1 MDGAAAARAIDG
13 ILFMRFSPS
22 GSALIALPFVFIFSS
37 FSTANELTA
46 DSTTPPST
54 SAKTLKALDV
64 NATRSAAPPF
74 DPNLPATVETI
85 DAAQLR
91 KLNIVNAEDSLKY
104 MPALGIRKRFIGDE
118 NATFAVRGSSNS
130 QSARG
135 LVYLDGLLLSD
146 FSNNTFGTPPRWSMV
161 FPDHLA
167 RVDVLYGAYSA
178 LYPGNA
184 IGATVLMTTRMPD
197 KLELSAQTQVFT
209 QHVDNDGVDGHYGGS
224 RNSVTLGDRVGKLSF
239 LAGFAH
245 LQSNGQPLVFAT
257 QNLSSTAAGNAAVP
271 VTGALTDIGPNGQS
285 RATLGINSEGQEA
298 TSQDQ
303 ANLKLT
309 YDFTPDLR
317 GGLDVGYWSQDMS
330 HRTASYLRDAG
341 GQTVLAGT
349 VAIDG
354 RQYVI
359 PASFFAPSTR
369 RSENYLYGLSL
380 GTHRDSG
387 WNVQAQASYFDRAKS
402 QDRSAGSALTYD
414 GAGQITLGDG
424 SRWRTFDVRSSYRPD
439 RIDAGSHWLSMGY
452 HYDGYALVNNTF
464 ALNQWREGDA
474 SAPLS
479 DTGGSTQTQAI
490 YWQDAWQ
497 LSPRWQLTYGA
508 RYEQWRA
515 FDGFISTTSGAVTSY
530 AALLPRKEKHL
541 SPKTSLAFQ
550 LDDAWRLRLSGARAY
565 RFPTVGELFQGS
577 FSGLSL
583 VNNNPYLKPENDL
596 SRELSA
602 EWTTARGLTR
612 FSLYRSDTRD
622 TLFSQTD
629 YSVFPTVTNVQN
641 VALVRTRGAEVS
653 YQGQGVLFERLD
665 LTANGAYTQA
675 TTVSDLQNPSAQG
688 KQFYRVPR
696 WRANVIGTWHSS
708 DSTSLTLA
716 GRYSG
721 RQYNT
726 LNHTDINPDTFGG
739 VSDFLTWDSSFN
751 WMVNAHWNV
760 GVGIDNLT
768 NRRYYVYYP
777 YPSRT
782 VYVKAE
788 VHL

>member
-1 MDGAAAARAIDG
+1 
-13 ILFMRFSPS
+13 MRSFLSC
-22 GSALIALPFVFIFSS
+22 SALIALPLLLFFPLF
-37 FSTANELTA
+37 LTA
-46 DSTTPPST
+46 KDAATDDATLPPA
-54 SAKTLKALDV
+54 SAKTLKAVEV
-64 NATRSAAPPF
+64 NGVKAAPRPF

-85 DAAQLR
+85 NATQLR
-91 KLNIVNAEDSLKY
+91 DLNIVNAEDSLKY

-118 NATFAVRGSSNS
+118 NATFAVRGTSNS

-167 RVDVLYGAYSA
+167 RVDVRYGAYSA

-197 KLELSAQTQVFT
+197 KLELSAQTQLFT
-209 QHVDNDGVDGHYGGS
+209 QHVDNDGIDGNYGGS
-224 RNSVTLGDRVGKLSF
+224 RNSVTLGDRVGNLSF
-239 LAGFAH
+239 LAAFAH

-257 QNLSSTAAGNAAVP
+257 QNLSGTPASASAIP
-271 VTGALTDIGPNGQS
+271 VTGALGDVGPSGQP
-285 RATLGINSEGQEA
+285 RTTLGINAEGQEA

-317 GGLDVGYWSQDMS
+317 GGLDIGYWSQDLN
-330 HRTASYLRDAG
+330 HRTGSYLRDAS

-359 PASFFAPSTR
+359 PVSFFAPSTR
-369 RSENYLYGLSL
+369 RSENHLYGLSL

-387 WNVQAQASYFDRAKS
+387 WNVQAQASYFDRDKS
-402 QDRSAGSALTYD
+402 QDRSASSALDDD

-424 SRWRTFDVRSSYRPD
+424 SRWRTFDLRSSYRPD
-439 RIDAGSHWLSMGY
+439 LVDAGSHWVSFGY
-452 HYDGYALVNNTF
+452 HYDGYALANSTF
-464 ALNQWREGDA
+464 ALSQWRDGVA
-474 SAPLS
+474 GAPLS
-479 DTGGSTQTQAI
+479 ATGGSTQTQAL
-490 YWQDAWQ
+490 YLQDAWQ
-497 LSPRWQLTYGA
+497 LSDRWQLTYGA

-515 FDGFISTTSGAVTSY
+515 FDGFIAKTGNASANYS
-530 AALLPRKEKHL
+530 ALLSRREKHL
-541 SPKTSLAFQ
+541 SLKASLAFQ
-550 LDDAWRLRLSGARAY
+550 LDDAWLLRLSGARAY

-602 EWTTARGLTR
+602 EWTTAFGLTR

-622 TLFSQTD
+622 TLFSQTN

-641 VALVRTRGAEVS
+641 VGLVRTRGAETS
-653 YQGQGVLFERLD
+653 YQGQGVLFDNLD
-665 LTANGAYTQA
+665 LTANAAYTQA
-675 TTVSDLQNPSAQG
+675 TTVSDRQNPTAQG

-696 WRANVIGTWHSS
+696 WRTNLIATWHSS
-708 DSTSLTLA
+708 ESTSLTVA

-726 LNHTDINPDTFGG
+726 LDHSDSNPDTFGG
-739 VSDFLTWDSSFN
+739 VSDFLTLDSSFN
-751 WMVNAHWNV
+751 WTVNAYWKV
-760 GVGIDNLT
+760 GVGVDNLT

-782 VYVKAE
+782 FYVKAE

>member
-1 MDGAAAARAIDG
+1 MRTTPSCSAA
-13 ILFMRFSPS
+13 
-22 GSALIALPFVFIFSS
+22 IALPVTLMLACFCMSS
-37 FSTANELTA
+37 RAA
-46 DSTTPPST
+46 DDATTPPAT
-54 SAKTLKALDV
+54 VAKTLKAV
-64 NATRSAAPPF
+64 EVIGVKSPSPPF
-74 DPNLPATVETI
+74 DRNMPSALETLT
-85 DAAQLR
+85 AAKLR
-91 KLNIVNAEDSLKY
+91 TLNIVNAEDSLKY

-118 NATFAVRGSSNS
+118 NATFAVRGTSNS

-135 LVYLDGLLLSD
+135 LVYLDCLLLSE
-146 FSNNTFGTPPRWSMV
+146 FSNNTFSTPPRWSMV
-161 FPDHLA
+161 FPEHLA

-197 KLELSAQTQVFT
+197 KLELSAQTQLFT
-209 QHVDNDGVDGHYGGS
+209 QHVNNDGIDGNYGGS
-224 RNSVTLGDRVGKLSF
+224 RNSVTMGDRVGKLSF
-239 LAGFAH
+239 LASFAH
-245 LQSNGQPLVFAT
+245 LQSNGQPLVLAT
-257 QNLSSTAAGNAAVP
+257 QNASTTVAGSAAIP
-271 VTGALTDIGPNGQS
+271 VTGALSDNGTNGKP
-285 RATLGINSEGQEA
+285 RVTLGINSEGQEA

-309 YDFTPDLR
+309 YDFTPELR
-317 GGLDVGYWSQDMS
+317 GGLDVGYWSQDLS
-330 HRTASYLRDAG
+330 RRTESYLRDAN

-359 PASFFAPSTR
+359 PAIFFAPSTR

-380 GTHRDSG
+380 NTHHDSG
-387 WNVQAQASYFDRAKS
+387 WNVQAVASYFDRDKS
-402 QDRSAGSALTYD
+402 QDRSATSALAYN

-424 SRWRTFDVRSSYRPD
+424 SRWRTFDLRSSYRPAT
-439 RIDAGSHWLSMGY
+439 IDDGSHWISMGY
-452 HYDGYALVNNTF
+452 HYDGYALDNNTF
-464 ALNQWREGDA
+464 ALNQWRDGLA
-474 SAPLS
+474 GAPLNG
-479 DTGGSTQTQAI
+479 TGGSTQTQAV
-490 YWQDAWQ
+490 YLQDAWQ
-497 LSPRWQLTYGA
+497 LSTRWQLTYGA

-515 FDGFISTTSGAVTSY
+515 FDGFISTTSGATTSY
-530 AALLPRKEKHL
+530 AALAPRKEKHL
-541 SPKTSLAFQ
+541 SPKASLAFQ
-550 LDDAWRLRLSGARAY
+550 LNDAWLLRLSGARAY

-583 VNNNPYLKPENDL
+583 VNNNPYLKPEKDL

-602 EWTTARGLTR
+602 EWTTARGMTR

-622 TLFSQTD
+622 TLFSQTN
-629 YSVFPTVTNVQN
+629 YSVFPNVTNVQN
-641 VALVRTRGAEVS
+641 VGLVRSRGAEVS
-653 YQGQGVLFERLD
+653 YQGQGIFVDSLD
-665 LTANGAYTQA
+665 LTANAAYTQA
-675 TTVSDLQNPSAQG
+675 TTVSDPQNPTAQG

-696 WRANVIGTWHSS
+696 WRANLIGTWHSS
-708 DSTSLTLA
+708 QSTSLTLA

-726 LNHTDINPDTFGG
+726 LDHSDINPDTFGG
-739 VSDFLTWDSSFN
+739 ASQFLTFYTGFN
-751 WMVNAHWNV
+751 WAVDAHWNL

-782 VYVKAE
+782 FYFKAE

>member
-1 MDGAAAARAIDG
+1 
-13 ILFMRFSPS
+13 MRFSPS
-22 GSALIALPFVFIFSS
+22 SGAFIALPLVLLFPYFV
-37 FSTANELTA
+37 TAQGATDDA
-46 DSTTPPST
+46 PTSPST
-54 SAKTLKALDV
+54 NAKTLKAVEV
-64 NATRSAAPPF
+64 NGVKPASPPF
-74 DPNLPATVETI
+74 DPNIPAAVETI
-85 DAAQLR
+85 SAAQLHD
-91 KLNIVNAEDSLKY
+91 LNIVNAEDSLKY
-104 MPALGIRKRFIGDE
+104 MPAMGIRKRFIGDE
-118 NATFAVRGSSNS
+118 NATFAVRGTSNS

-146 FSNNTFGTPPRWSMV
+146 FSNNAFSTPPRWSMV
-161 FPDHLA
+161 FLDHLA

-197 KLELSAQTQVFT
+197 KLELSAQTQLFT
-209 QHVDNDGVDGHYGGS
+209 QHVDNDGVDGNYGGS

-239 LAGFAH
+239 LVGFAH

-257 QNLSSTAAGNAAVP
+257 QNLSGTAASTAVP
-271 VTGALTDIGPNGQS
+271 VTGALTDVGPNGQP
-285 RATLGINSEGQEA
+285 RTTVGINSEGQEA

-317 GGLDVGYWSQDMS
+317 GGLDIGYWSQDLS
-330 HRTASYLRDAG
+330 HRTESYLRDAS

-354 RQYVI
+354 QQYVI
-359 PASFFAPSTR
+359 PAGFFAPSTR
-369 RSENYLYGLSL
+369 RSENYLYGISL
-380 GTHRDSG
+380 GTHLESG
-387 WNVQAQASYFDRAKS
+387 WNVQAQASYFDRDKS
-402 QDRSAGSALTYD
+402 QDRSASSALTND
-414 GAGQITLGDG
+414 GPGQITLGDG
-424 SRWRTFDVRSSYRPD
+424 SRWRTFDLRSSYRPD
-439 RIDAGSHWLSMGY
+439 QIDAGSHWVSMGY
-452 HYDGYALVNNTF
+452 HYDGYALANNTC
-464 ALNQWREGDA
+464 ALNQWIDGPADA
-474 SAPLS
+474 PISA
-479 DTGGSTQTQAI
+479 TGGSTQTQAI
-490 YWQDAWQ
+490 YLQDAWQ
-497 LSPRWQLTYGA
+497 LSARWQLTYGA

-515 FDGFISTTSGAVTSY
+515 FDGFISKTNGMTTSY
-530 AALLPRKEKHL
+530 ATLLPRKEKHL
-541 SPKTSLAFQ
+541 SPKASLAFQ
-550 LDDAWRLRLSGARAY
+550 LDDAWLLRLSGARAY

-612 FSLYRSDTRD
+612 FSFYRSDTRD
-622 TLFSQTD
+622 TLFNQTD

-641 VALVRTRGAEVS
+641 VGLVRTRGAEVS
-653 YQGQGVLFERLD
+653 YQGQGVLFDRLD

-675 TTVSDLQNPSAQG
+675 TTVSDPQNPTAEG

-708 DSTSLTLA
+708 ESTSLTLA
-716 GRYSG
+716 GRYSS

-726 LNHTDINPDTFGG
+726 LNHSDINPDTFGG
-739 VSDFLTWDSSFN
+739 VSDFLTWDTGFN
-751 WMVNAHWNV
+751 WTVNAHWNV
-760 GVGIDNLT
+760 GVGVDNLT

>member
-1 MDGAAAARAIDG
+1 
-13 ILFMRFSPS
+13 MRSPPS
-22 GSALIALPFVFIFSS
+22 CNAVIALPVTLMLSCFSMS
-37 FSTANELTA
+37 SGATDETST
-46 DSTTPPST
+46 SPST
-54 SAKTLKALDV
+54 VAKTLKTV
-64 NATRSAAPPF
+64 EVIGVKPAAPPF
-74 DPNLPATVETI
+74 DPNLPAAVETI
-85 DAAQLR
+85 HAAKLR
-91 KLNIVNAEDSLKY
+91 DLNIVNAEDSLKY

-118 NATFAVRGSSNS
+118 NATFAVRGTSNS

-146 FSNNTFGTPPRWSMV
+146 FSDNSFSTPPRWSMV

-197 KLELSAQTQVFT
+197 KLELSAQTQLFT
-209 QHVDNDGVDGHYGGS
+209 QHVDSDGVDGNYGGS
-224 RNSVTLGDRVGKLSF
+224 RNSITLGDRVGKLSF

-257 QNLSSTAAGNAAVP
+257 QNLSGTAAGHAAVP
-271 VTGALTDIGPNGQS
+271 VSGALTDVGPNGQP
-285 RATLGINSEGQEA
+285 RTTLGINSEGQEA

-317 GGLDVGYWSQDMS
+317 GGLDIGYWSQDLS
-330 HRTASYLRDAG
+330 HRTGSYLRDAS

-369 RSENYLYGLSL
+369 RSENYLYGVSL

-387 WNVQAQASYFDRAKS
+387 WNVQAQASYFDRDKS
-402 QDRSAGSALTYD
+402 QDRSASSALAYD

-424 SRWRTFDVRSSYRPD
+424 SRWRTFDLRSSYRPD
-439 RIDAGSHWLSMGY
+439 LVDAGSHWVSMGY

-464 ALNQWREGDA
+464 ALNQWRDGVA
-474 SAPLS
+474 GAPLS
-479 DTGGSTQTQAI
+479 ATGGSTQTQAI
-490 YWQDAWQ
+490 YLQDAWQ
-497 LSPRWQLTYGA
+497 LSTRWQLTYGA

-515 FDGFISTTSGAVTSY
+515 FDGFISTTSGDTASY

-541 SPKTSLAFQ
+541 SPKASLAFQ
-550 LDDAWRLRLSGARAY
+550 LDDAWLLRLSGARAY

-583 VNNNPYLKPENDL
+583 INNNPYLKPEKDL

-641 VALVRTRGAEVS
+641 VGLVRTRGAEVS
-653 YQGQGVLFERLD
+653 YQGQGVLVDSLD
-665 LTANGAYTQA
+665 LTANAAYTQA
-675 TTVSDLQNPSAQG
+675 TTVSDPQNPSAEG

-696 WRANVIGTWHSS
+696 WRANLIGTWHSS
-708 DSTSLTLA
+708 ESTSLTLA

-726 LNHTDINPDTFGG
+726 LDHSDINPDTFGG
-739 VSDFLTWDSSFN
+739 VSDFLTFDTSFN
-751 WMVNAHWNV
+751 WTVNAHWNV

-782 VYVKAE
+782 VYFKAE